1 MPQPP
6 SWPKESGP
14 RILTLVGNDLT
25 IDVRARK
32 TASALA
38 RAGFSVIALGVDNV
52 GNAPTSSDHD
62 GGILFRVVPPT
73 DPRISPRIIR
83 MSRNELR
90 DAFRYR
96 ADMLRGR
103 LRVTRHYLTSRTQNE
118 KDRQNALFRSL
129 GRAWWTTSTRLNV
142 SDRNRERI
150 AWRIEAEGRRVNRI
164 LRVTPKKA
172 RAILLQRRYH
182 FTYLGYK
189 WLARPPK
196 RSLRKGK
203 WRRDLPEMHRYE
215 LAIGPLVDMLA
226 PDLIHV
232 HDIFHLGVAVR
243 AKSRAHASDR
253 SVKVVYDAHEFVQGL
268 PIDPRRRSAYTD
280 LEREYIGG
288 ADAVVTVSPGL
299 IQLLEEEYGIDV
311 ELVMNAPDMSTA
323 QSTIPIRQVAKIPEG
338 GKLLVYVGGIAPHRG
353 AERLID
359 ALIGLPEHTYLVFVS
374 ATSSDYI
381 SGLSRRADG
390 SGLGDRVRFVPYVPP
405 EAVVAYIE
413 SADVSVIPLS
423 REIPNYEVALPNKL
437 FQSIQARV
445 PVAVSDNPDM
455 KQYVETTGIGEVFEG
470 SSVADMT
477 QAIRKILDDPEP
489 YQVAL
494 ARPELQ
500 SVATWEHQMTT
511 LTKVYRNLNVQAT
524 TTS

>member
-6 SWPKESGP
+6 VWPKESGP

-38 RAGFSVIALGVDNV
+38 RAGFSVIALGIDNV
-52 GNAPTSSDHD
+52 GNAPASTDHD
-62 GGILFRVVPPT
+62 GGLLYRVIPPA
-73 DPRISPRIIR
+73 DPRISPRPFR
-83 MSRNELR
+83 FSRNELR
-90 DAFRYR
+90 DSFRYR
-96 ADMLRGR
+96 ADALRGR
-103 LRVTRHYLTSRTQNE
+103 LQVTRYYLTSHTQNE
-118 KDRQNALFRSL
+118 KDRQNGLYRALGNMWSS
-129 GRAWWTTSTRLNV
+129 TSTRLRV
-142 SDRNRERI
+142 SERNRERI
-150 AWRIEAEGRRVNRI
+150 TWRIEAAGRRMNRI

-172 RAILLQRRYH
+172 RAVLLQRRYQL
-182 FTYLGYK
+182 TYLAYK

-243 AKSRAHASDR
+243 AKSRADASGR
-253 SVKVVYDAHEFVQGL
+253 SIKVVYDAHEFVQGL
-268 PIDPRRRSAYTD
+268 PIDPRRRSAYTN

-323 QSTIPIRQVAKIPEG
+323 QSTIPIRQVANIPED

-353 AERLID
+353 AEKLID
-359 ALIGLPEHTYLVFVS
+359 AMVGLPEDTYLVFVS

-381 SGLSRRADG
+381 TGLSRRADG
-390 SGLGDRVRFVPYVPP
+390 SGIGDRVRFVPYVPP

-423 REIPNYEVALPNKL
+423 RDVPNYEVALPNKL

-455 KQYVETTGIGEVFEG
+455 KKYVEATGIGEVFEG
-470 SSVADMT
+470 SSVGGIT
-477 QAIRKILDDPEP
+477 QAIRKILDNPEP

-500 SVATWEHQMTT
+500 SVATWEHQMTI
-511 LTKVYRNLNVQAT
+511 LTKVYGNLDVQT
-524 TTS
+524 TTAS